1 MVDDPIIVTGG
12 YTDGSITINFDKD
25 EYTGD
30 DGQYSGGGRQIVSI
44 DVVDDNTSQLI
55 QTVQA
60 PTNGKCTITIH
71 TA

>member
-1 MVDDPIIVTGG
+1 MVDEPIVITG
-12 YTDGSITINFDKD
+12 GSITITFNKD
-25 EYTGD
+25 EYSGD
-30 DGQYSGGGRQIVSI
+30 DGQYSGGERRIVSI
-44 DVVDDNTSQLI
+44 DVVDDNTSQMI